1 MTLINKI
8 LARLY
13 VLLGKN
19 DKYARLIGVQFGDN
33 CRILTRYFGSEP
45 YLISIGDWVTLS
57 RDVMFINHDG
67 STWLMRDHRGR
78 RQHFRRIEIGSHVF
92 VGARTTI
99 MPGVR
104 IEDRVVI
111 GAGSVVTKSVPTNSV
126 VAGNPARFICT
137 FDDLEA
143 RSLKNDVAMDEIEG
157 DPDSR
162 AFVMSALRPVSK
174 PYIKTP

>member
-1 MTLINKI
+1 MNLINKI
-8 LARLY
+8 LSRLY
-13 VLLGKN
+13 VVLGKN
-19 DKYARLIGVQFGDN
+19 DKYARLVGVKFGEN

-67 STWLMRDHRGR
+67 STWLMRDDRGR
-78 RQHFRRIEIGSHVF
+78 RQHFRTIEIGSHVF

-111 GAGSVVTKSVPTNSV
+111 GAGSVVTKSIPTNSV

-137 FDDLEA
+137 FDELEA

-157 DPDSR
+157 IPDSR
-162 AFVMSALRPVSK
+162 EFVMSALRPPPK
-174 PYIKTP
+174 PYIKIP

>member
-1 MTLINKI
+1 MNLINKI
-8 LARLY
+8 LSRLY
-13 VLLGKN
+13 VALGKN
-19 DKYARLIGVQFGDN
+19 DKYARLVGVKFGEN

-67 STWLMRDHRGR
+67 STWLMRDDRGR
-78 RQHFRRIEIGSHVF
+78 RQHFRTIEIGSHVF

-104 IEDRVVI
+104 IEDRVVV
-111 GAGSVVTKSVPTNSV
+111 GAGSVVTKSIPTNSV

-143 RSLKNDVAMDEIEG
+143 RSLKNDVAMHEIEG
-157 DPDSR
+157 IPGSR
-162 AFVMSALRPVSK
+162 EFVMSALRSSPK
-174 PYIKTP
+174 PYIKIP